1 MNPDTQSDEQA
12 EERKMATAT
21 RPQPR
26 LTQVRGADVEA
37 DSGWRD
43 VELPGRGT
51 TYAYDR
57 PHPSPSA
64 PTVVLLHGWTATGS
78 LNWAATMAT
87 LADRFRVVVLD
98 HRGHG
103 RGIRDDDRFTLE
115 DCADDA
121 VALLD
126 VLGVGAAIFVGYSMG
141 GPIAQLIWR
150 RHRERVNGLV
160 LCATAA
166 DFSTRPDQQPLVGT
180 LDQLQRAGRVMPPSV
195 RRRVY
200 RPLVSGLVDDPT
212 KRDELLDA
220 MSSHEQRTILEA
232 GRAIRRFRST
242 DWIGEID
249 VPVVVVVTGRD
260 RLVRPARQ
268 RQLAR
273 AIPGAHTITVDAGHL
288 AAFTCPDLIA
298 DAVATGCDQIASR
311 IVVPTRRHRFR
322 RAISRLLRGRR
333 GRPHLPASV
342 IGGSAPSSSD
352 S

>member
-1 MNPDTQSDEQA
+1 MVSA
-12 EERKMATAT
+12 AT
-21 RPQPR
+21 RPQPQPTQAR
-26 LTQVRGADVEA
+26 LADVETG
-37 DSGWRD
+37 SGWRN

-51 TYAYDR
+51 TYAFDR

-78 LNWAATMAT
+78 LNWAATMTT
-87 LADRFRVVVLD
+87 LAGRFRVVVLD

-103 RGIRDDDRFTLE
+103 QGIRDDDKFTLE

-121 VALLD
+121 VALMD
-126 VLGVGAAIFVGYSMG
+126 VLGVGSAIFVGYSMG

-180 LDQLQRAGRVMPPSV
+180 LDQLQRAGRVIPPSV
-195 RRRVY
+195 RRRMF
-200 RPLVSGLVDDPT
+200 RPFVSGLVDDPA

-220 MSSHEQRTILEA
+220 MSSHEQRTIHEA
-232 GRAIRRFRST
+232 GRAIRQFRST

-249 VPVVVVVTGRD
+249 APVVVVVTGRD
-260 RLVRPARQ
+260 RLVRPSRQ
-268 RQLAR
+268 RKLAR
-273 AIPGAHTITVDAGHL
+273 AIPGALTITVDAGHL
-288 AAFTCPDLIA
+288 AAFTSPDLIA

-311 IVVPTRRHRFR
+311 IVLPHRRHRVGRAFR
-322 RAISRLLRGRR
+322 RWFGKRR
-333 GRPHLPASV
+333 GDARR
-342 IGGSAPSSSD
+342 SSP
-352 S
+352 